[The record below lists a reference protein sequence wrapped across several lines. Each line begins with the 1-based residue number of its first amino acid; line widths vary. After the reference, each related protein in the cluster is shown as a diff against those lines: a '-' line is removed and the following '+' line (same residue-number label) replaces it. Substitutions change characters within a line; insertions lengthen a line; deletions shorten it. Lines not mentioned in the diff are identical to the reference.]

1 MHTRASARNPA
12 SLNPAVRPDAGVPPE
27 GGKTGAMARGRR
39 WLIVIAVVT
48 VVLVG
53 LGLWRR
59 STLIDER
66 TRARAE
72 RGRALH
78 QLHALRQ
85 GIVNASTAAG
95 AVEVD
100 NLALR
105 DATQSLIATAS
116 ALTDQIRGVEQARD
130 DAALNTF
137 VVGGQIGK
145 MRECLDGVTR
155 ALNQVSVGD
164 EHAVGTL
171 NSVQSACRAVG
182 A

>member
-1 MHTRASARNPA
+1 MHMRASAHNPE
-12 SLNPAVRPDAGVPPE
+12 SLNALDRPDAGAPPG
-27 GGKTGAMARGRR
+27 GGKTGAMAKGRR
-39 WLIVIAVVT
+39 WLILIAVVT
-48 VVLVG
+48 VTLVG

-72 RGRALH
+72 RTRALH

-85 GIVNASTAAG
+85 GIVNASRTAG
-95 AVEVD
+95 AVEAD
-100 NLALR
+100 NLALS
-105 DATQSLIATAS
+105 DATQSLIATAT
-116 ALTDQIRGVEQARD
+116 ALTEQIRAVEQARD

-164 EHAVGTL
+164 DHAVGTL